1 MSIAGDGSGHD
12 AQERA
17 PAGAAALS
25 KSLDTR
31 VILINSGDT
40 GGILQDD
47 WQTVSQDK
55 YNNLKRLWDGSAV
68 DANVCK

>member
-1 MSIAGDGSGHD
+1 VDWLKCKGVRNFFYWSWN
-12 AQERA
+12 
-17 PAGAAALS
+17 P
-25 KSLDTR
+25 
-31 VILINSGDT
+31 NSGDT